1 MGSRFLDVLRFSK
14 TADVTNEAYWDE
26 GLDEGRAE
34 HFAHSLYLS
43 SVTCTTLQYLQLP
56 SRVLHVWHH
65 CCPVNSETAG
75 YK

>member
-43 SVTCTTLQYLQLP
+43 SVTAMLVESCVSMKSWANTAF
-56 SRVLHVWHH
+56 H